1 MSLQAAYLIRV
12 VNEGL
17 FAVVLVIGFAA
28 AKALFDGVVVV
39 EENQFAVAVAALH
52 GDACVGLAGADF
64 RQQALD
70 GFDVGFDRLHGF
82 GIKAFAGGE
91 DVAVVCQGGLH
102 AGFDVAAFEAL
113 ARHSVAHAAAFVC
126 IVGILLHP
134 VGTDADGVALVVAP
148 LSVGGGIVVDGG
160 EAGG

>member
-1 MSLQAAYLIRV
+1 MFDSDG
-12 VNEGL
+12 NEGL

-28 AKALFDGVVVV
+28 AKTLFDGVVVV

-82 GIKAFAGGE
+82 GI
-91 DVAVVCQGGLH
+91 
-102 AGFDVAAFEAL
+102 
-113 ARHSVAHAAAFVC
+113 
-126 IVGILLHP
+126 
-134 VGTDADGVALVVAP
+134 
-148 LSVGGGIVVDGG
+148 
-160 EAGG
+160 